1 MRETDDLNIPTR
13 VLLVGAEPSRA
24 LRADERVELVRLRT
38 AMEAIAE
45 LAAPGDPDHAT
56 NPRILALAEG
66 AIDAGDAQRFVAA
79 AREADPSA
87 VLLLWRRDDST
98 PVNGLANGFDGVVAG
113 PLTHGSLS
121 MPTQPTPPA
130 PPSPRAPAAETP
142 RRQPEPIAE
151 QPAFDAPMAELADD
165 DSADLEALLT
175 GANAREAFLET
186 LRRRYGDPTI
196 RFAEEDEN
204 IPRSNTRRV
213 RVERRGAAFGVLS
226 SARLD
231 ERSMREAAAWLSP
244 RLALAEQMRQLREA
258 ALTDPLTGAHNRR
271 FYDRYLPN
279 VIEQARARRL
289 EAHLLLIDIDDF
301 KQYNDRFG
309 HQAGDEILVE
319 TVRMLKSVVRPGDK
333 ICRIGG
339 DEFAVVFFEPE
350 GPREPASGGSQ
361 TGESRLSLS
370 KVAARIQRV
379 VCEKRF
385 PKLGHDAPG
394 KLSVSG
400 GLATFPWDA
409 ADAASLI
416 ARADELAFQSKA
428 AGKSVITLGPGS
440 KACLER

>member
-1 MRETDDLNIPTR
+1 MRDTNDQTIPTR

-24 LRADERVELVRLRT
+24 LRADERVELVRLRS
-38 AMEAIAE
+38 AMDAIAE

-56 NPRILALAEG
+56 NPRVLALAEG
-66 AIDAGDAQRFVAA
+66 AINPGDALRFIAA
-79 AREADPSA
+79 AREADPTA
-87 VLLLWRRDDST
+87 VLLLWRRDDSA

-121 MPTQPTPPA
+121 TRAQAIPPSEPHRAEPPA
-130 PPSPRAPAAETP
+130 A
-142 RRQPEPIAE
+142 PIAPE
-151 QPAFDAPMAELADD
+151 HDAAIADFAD
-165 DSADLEALLT
+165 GDAADLEALLT
-175 GANAREAFLET
+175 GADAREAFLET
-186 LRRRYGDPTI
+186 LRRRYGDPTL
-196 RFAEEDEN
+196 RLAEQDEN
-204 IPRSNTRRV
+204 IPRTNTSRV

-231 ERSMREAAAWLSP
+231 GNAMREAAAWLSP

-309 HQAGDEILVE
+309 HQAGDDILIE

-333 ICRIGG
+333 VCRIGG
-339 DEFAVVFFEPE
+339 DEFAVIFFEPE
-350 GPREPASGGSQ
+350 GPREPATGGAQ
-361 TGESRLSLS
+361 AGETRLSLG

-409 ADAASLI
+409 ADASTLV